1 MPCLSDPQSAL
12 DELNANGF
20 VVLDSGLDDLCDAA
34 EAEFRAIEA
43 SQPELFRRE
52 ADGRYPRLI
61 NFHLASPAMRQLYVR
76 NDLALAVQDAFFG
89 ARSSLYTTLFYEKG
103 SGQDIHR
110 DSPYFTTR
118 PEHKYL
124 GVWVPLEDVDDDN
137 GPLMVMPRG
146 HLLPEEDRE
155 AIRQTLFGPDEVP
168 DTSDELWVAY
178 QDTVTRRGLEAGL
191 SIQTVPVKK
200 GQTIIW
206 HPQLPH
212 GGAPIR
218 NPARTR
224 LSLVQ
229 HVTPEHYQVYGLD
242 AFFNPSKPLPTE
254 ASWTYGEDNGRLFI
268 DHGVVGIG
276 HHVTVPTGTL
286 SLPGPA
292 EAPRLTA

>member
-1 MPCLSDPQSAL
+1 MDRHDTQSAL
-12 DELNANGF
+12 SELNANGF
-20 VVLDSGLDDLCDAA
+20 VVLDSDLAEMCDAA
-34 EAEFRAIEA
+34 EAEFRDIEA
-43 SQPELFRRE
+43 TRPDLFRRE

-61 NFHLASPAMRQLYVR
+61 NFHLASPALRRLYTQ
-76 NDLALAVQDAFFG
+76 NTIALAVQDAFFG
-89 ARSSLYTTLFYEKG
+89 AKSSLYTTLFYEKG

-118 PEHKYL
+118 PEHQYL

-155 AIRQTLFGPDEVP
+155 AIRATLFEPDAVP

-178 QDTVTRRGLEAGL
+178 QDAVARRAAEAGL
-191 SIQTVPVKK
+191 VTRTVPVKK

-212 GGAPIR
+212 GGAPITD
-218 NPARTR
+218 PQRTR

-229 HVTPEHYQVYGLD
+229 HVTPENYQVYGLD
-242 AFFNPSKPLPTE
+242 AFFNPTKELPTE
-254 ASWTYGEDNGRLFI
+254 APWKYGTDNNRLYI

-276 HHVTVPTGTL
+276 HHLAVPTERVALSGPSEQTGRIGT
-286 SLPGPA
+286 
-292 EAPRLTA
+292 

>member
-1 MPCLSDPQSAL
+1 MPHSDPESAL
-12 DELNANGF
+12 AELNSEGF
-20 VVLDSGLDDLCDAA
+20 VVLDSGLADLCDAA

-43 SQPELFRRE
+43 ASPELFKRE

-61 NFHLASPAMRQLYVR
+61 NFHLASPALRRLYVS
-76 NDLALAVQDAFFG
+76 NALALAVQDAFFG
-89 ARSSLYTTLFYEKG
+89 AKSSLYTTLFYEKG

-124 GVWVPLEDVDDDN
+124 GVWVPLEDVDEDN
-137 GPLMVMPRG
+137 GPLMVMPKG

-155 AIRQTLFGPDEVP
+155 AIRATLFEPDEVP

-191 SIQTVPVKK
+191 TTRTVPVKK

-212 GGAPIR
+212 GGAPIKD
-218 NPARTR
+218 PTRTR

-242 AFFNPSKPLPTE
+242 AFFNPTKPLPTE
-254 ASWTYGEDNGRLFI
+254 AAWNYGEDEDRLYI
-268 DHGVVGIG
+268 NHGVVGIG
-276 HHVTVPTGTL
+276 HHVSVPTETL
-286 SLPGPA
+286 AIAGSA
-292 EAPRLTA
+292 EPQRLTV